1 MTLTEKAKA
10 LRRRGA
16 VTERYAEEEID
27 LCLAWVRGEVS
38 GTQIGR
44 VMGYKTTGS
53 PVYAFLAPRLR
64 QYILAQEAKR

>member
-10 LRRRGA
+10 LRRRSA
-16 VTERYAEEEID
+16 VKEPYAEEEID

-44 VMGYKTTGS
+44 VMGYKTTGG
-53 PVYAFLAPRLR
+53 PVYAFLVPRLR
-64 QYILAQEAKR
+64 QYILAQEANR